1 MPEAPYPWPPIT
13 DEDYALYIM
22 DVFEPSTI
30 EIAYSRYIVRPSLDP
45 HSLPER
51 SIPDT
56 FANYVALKFSHN
68 SIKCAYKLCAQS
80 NE

>member
-1 MPEAPYPWPPIT
+1 
-13 DEDYALYIM
+13 M

-45 HSLPER
+45 HSAPER

-56 FANYVALKFSHN
+56 FANYVALKFSQN
-68 SIKCAYKLCAQS
+68 SITLSSVPTSFVLKEAM
-80 NE
+80 NEGGD